1 MRIAR
6 LNHWSPAVVFGFDE
20 AELLV
25 AEEEARLS
33 TWGPLEEMLALLVEK
48 VSDLYSLTW
57 QAHNTKKGA
66 KPPDTVHI
74 GRPGEEVEEPK
85 RMSWVELATQMRREG
100 HWE

>member
-25 AEEEARLS
+25 AEEEAKLS

-57 QAHNTKKGA
+57 QANHDPKKPGRA
-66 KPPDTVHI
+66 PDTI
-74 GRPGEEVEEPK
+74 RFTRPYQEEEETPRISWGEFAQ
-85 RMSWVELATQMRREG
+85 SMRNEG
-100 HWE
+100 WS